1 MKKNLLFFLTFV
13 YALLG
18 YTQTCPTP
26 TTSGVHITL
35 DSTYKIGT
43 YRSGKT
49 SVGMCFYN
57 STSEKITAAQFRVF
71 YDKSAFASVDTIK
84 SKNTS
89 FSQYLQYVDNPSGG
103 YVTVTLTYTGVVSS
117 FSIPNGAL
125 FEVVFKHTSSLA
137 TTYFSPTDMTFAGSS
152 SFGQTATNQSGN
164 DYSLTLTNFGGK
176 FEKQKMSFKGKFV
189 NVQGG
194 GSKNLSVALEKKLKS
209 GGSWS
214 YVQTSVTNTQGRFN
228 FTNVEIDT
236 TAWDVRIAVKGD
248 TMGVGSIVSVS
259 DAQRINQYVL
269 GTQTMKGFDFYTSDA
284 NGDKNITISDVY
296 SVYGRV
302 GGRFTAFPNSV
313 KDVLFFT
320 VAEYNTINGSS
331 TNYTSSIAGSTNFTF
346 NIIAGQP
353 DSVTYY
359 VACPGDANGTGYHM
373 ARMIPIEIV
382 NPNNAN
388 KHIIDVTTYYDN
400 VTKSIEVNYPKLGV
414 DAGEI
419 VSVPV
424 KIKTG
429 GIDLG
434 SLQLSIKFDSTLLQ
448 FESVKNELKTSY
460 WISFVNPS
468 EGVVEWGGYDPS
480 DNQHLM
486 NDGDM
491 FFTLQFK
498 AKKPQAD
505 WGKSPMYV
513 TRKFAGDNKAS
524 DLVITPTDGIVQVFR
539 MAGPLNFKDLGLA
552 PNPTDAQ
559 FTFFFK
565 VYEEGKT
572 DLALYD
578 LLGRKQVEV
587 VEGYYPVGIYAE
599 TKDVSMLAPGMYL
612 AVLKTEDK
620 VVVKK
625 ALKKD

>member
-1 MKKNLLFFLTFV
+1 
-13 YALLG
+13 
-18 YTQTCPTP
+18 
-26 TTSGVHITL
+26 
-35 DSTYKIGT
+35 
-43 YRSGKT
+43 
-49 SVGMCFYN
+49 MCFYN

-89 FSQYLQYVDNPSGG
+89 FSQYLQYVDNPTGG
-103 YVTVTLTYTGVVSS
+103 FVTVTITYTGTNSS
-117 FSIPNGAL
+117 FTIPDGAL
-125 FEVVFKHTSSLA
+125 FEVIFKHTSSLA
-137 TTYFSPTDMTFAGSS
+137 TTYFSPTDMTFVGGSS
-152 SFGQTATNQSGN
+152 FSQTATVQAGN
-164 DYSLTLTNFGGK
+164 DYTLTLTNFGGK
-176 FEKQKMSFKGKFV
+176 FEKQKMSYKGKFV

-194 GSKNLSVALEKKLKS
+194 GSKNLSVSLEKKLKS

-248 TMGVGSIVSVS
+248 TMGVGAIVSVS

-269 GTQTMKGFDFYTSDA
+269 GTQIMKGFDFYTSDA

-320 VAEYNTINGSS
+320 ESEYNTINNST
-331 TNYTSSIAGSTNFTF
+331 TNYTSSIAGVTNFTF
-346 NIIAGQP
+346 NIVAGQP

-359 VACPGDANGTGYHM
+359 VACPGDANGTGYKM

-414 DAGEI
+414 DAGDMVNI
-419 VSVPV
+419 PV
-424 KIKTG
+424 KIKTN
-429 GIDLG
+429 GISLG
-434 SLQLSIKFDSTLLQ
+434 SLQLSMKFDSTLLQ
-448 FESVKNELKTSY
+448 FESVKNEMKTSY

-480 DNQHLM
+480 NNEHLM
-486 NDGDM
+486 NDGEM

-498 AKKPQAD
+498 AKKPQD
-505 WGKSPMYV
+505 EWKKSPIYV
-513 TRKFAGDNKAS
+513 TRKFAGDNGAN
-524 DLVITPTDGIVQVFR
+524 DLVITPTDGIIQVFR

-552 PNPTDAQ
+552 PNPTDYQ

-572 DLALYD
+572 DIALYD
-578 LLGRKQVEV
+578 MLGRKQVQV
-587 VEGYYPVGIYAE
+587 VEGYYPVGIYTE
-599 TKDVSMLAPGMYL
+599 TKDVSMLAPGMYMAIL
-612 AVLKTEDK
+612 RTEER
-620 VVVKK
+620 VTVRK
-625 ALKKD
+625 AIKKD

>member
-1 MKKNLLFFLTFV
+1 
-13 YALLG
+13 
-18 YTQTCPTP
+18 
-26 TTSGVHITL
+26 
-35 DSTYKIGT
+35 
-43 YRSGKT
+43 
-49 SVGMCFYN
+49 
-57 STSEKITAAQFRVF
+57 
-71 YDKSAFASVDTIK
+71 
-84 SKNTS
+84 
-89 FSQYLQYVDNPSGG
+89 
-103 YVTVTLTYTGVVSS
+103 
-117 FSIPNGAL
+117 
-125 FEVVFKHTSSLA
+125 
-137 TTYFSPTDMTFAGSS
+137 
-152 SFGQTATNQSGN
+152 
-164 DYSLTLTNFGGK
+164 
-176 FEKQKMSFKGKFV
+176 MSYKGKFV
-189 NVQGG
+189 NVT
-194 GSKNLSVALEKKLKS
+194 GSAAKNLTVSLEKKLKTS
-209 GGSWS
+209 STWS
-214 YVQTSVTNTQGRFN
+214 YVQTSVTNSSGRFN

-248 TMGVGSIVSVS
+248 TMSVGTIVSVS

-269 GTQTMKGFDFYTSDA
+269 GTQTMTGFDYYASDV
-284 NGDKNITISDVY
+284 NGDNSVSISDVY
-296 SVYGRV
+296 GVYARV
-302 GGRFTAFPNSV
+302 SGRFTTWSNSV
-313 KDVLFFT
+313 KDIKFFT
-320 VAEYNTINGSS
+320 VSEYGTINGSS
-331 TNYTSSIAGSTNFTF
+331 TNYTSTIAGVTNFTYQ
-346 NIIAGQP
+346 IIAGQP

-359 VACPGDANGTGYHM
+359 VLCPGDANGTGYHR
-373 ARMIPIEIV
+373 ARLTPIEIV

-388 KHIIDVTTYYDN
+388 KHIIDVTTAYDN
-400 VTKSIEVNYPKLGV
+400 ILETIEVNYPKLGV

-424 KIKTG
+424 KIKTS

-480 DNQHLM
+480 NNEHLM

-491 FFTLQFK
+491 FFTLQFR

-612 AVLKTEDK
+612 AVLKTEEK

>member
-1 MKKNLLFFLTFV
+1 
-13 YALLG
+13 
-18 YTQTCPTP
+18 
-26 TTSGVHITL
+26 
-35 DSTYKIGT
+35 
-43 YRSGKT
+43 
-49 SVGMCFYN
+49 MCFYN

-89 FSQYLQYVDNPSGG
+89 FSQYLQYVDNPTGG
-103 YVTVTLTYTGVVSS
+103 FVTVTITYTGTNSS
-117 FSIPNGAL
+117 FTIPDGAL
-125 FEVVFKHTSSLA
+125 FEVIFKHTSSLA
-137 TTYFSPTDMTFAGSS
+137 TTYFSPTDMTFVGGSS
-152 SFGQTATNQSGN
+152 FSQTATVQAGN
-164 DYSLTLTNFGGK
+164 DYTLTLTNFGGK
-176 FEKQKMSFKGKFV
+176 FEKQKMSYKGKFV

-194 GSKNLSVALEKKLKS
+194 GSKNLSVSLEKKLKS

-248 TMGVGSIVSVS
+248 TMGVGAIVSVS

-269 GTQTMKGFDFYTSDA
+269 GTQTMRGFDFYTSDA

-302 GGRFTAFPNSV
+302 GGRFAAFPNSV

-320 VAEYNTINGSS
+320 ESEYNTINNST
-331 TNYTSSIAGSTNFTF
+331 TNYTSSIAGVTNFTF
-346 NIIAGQP
+346 NIVAGQP

-359 VACPGDANGTGYHM
+359 VACPGDANGTGYNM

-414 DAGEI
+414 DAGDMVNI
-419 VSVPV
+419 PV
-424 KIKTG
+424 KIKTNG
-429 GIDLG
+429 TSLG
-434 SLQLSIKFDSTLLQ
+434 SLQLSMKYDSTLLQ
-448 FESVKNELKTSY
+448 FESIKNEMKTSY

-480 DNQHLM
+480 NNQNLM

-491 FFTLQFK
+491 FFTLQFR
-498 AKKPQAD
+498 AKKPQD
-505 WGKSPMYV
+505 EWKKSPIYV
-513 TRKFAGDNKAS
+513 TRKFAGDNRAS
-524 DLVITPTDGIVQVFR
+524 DLIITPTDGIIQVFR

-552 PNPTDAQ
+552 PNPTDHQ

-572 DLALYD
+572 DISLYD
-578 LLGRKQVEV
+578 MLGRKQVQV
-587 VEGYYPVGIYAE
+587 VEGYYPVGIYTE
-599 TKDVSMLAPGMYL
+599 TKDVSMLAPGMYMAIL
-612 AVLKTEDK
+612 RTEER
-620 VVVKK
+620 VTVRK
-625 ALKKD
+625 AIKKD